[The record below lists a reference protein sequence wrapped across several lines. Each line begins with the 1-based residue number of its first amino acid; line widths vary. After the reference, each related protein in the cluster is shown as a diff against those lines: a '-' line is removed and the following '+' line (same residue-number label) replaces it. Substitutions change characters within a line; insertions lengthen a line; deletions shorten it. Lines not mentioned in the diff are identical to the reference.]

1 MSPETSAELEPQP
14 APVDDRAARLAAL
27 AHEVRAPLASVEGW
41 AELLLDGALGE
52 LTDEQVRAVEVVRR
66 NAERIGLLVDE
77 LRWIDVAPP
86 PRSALGGPPLDLAF
100 VVSTAV
106 DLVRP
111 SAWLGAVALEQV
123 APHRPLLVLGD
134 PSGLEGAV
142 VNVLENAVKYT
153 ARGGSVRVRTVEEP
167 GVVVVEVVDTGMGV
181 PAADLARL
189 TEPRFRA
196 ANATSSAVAGDGLG
210 LALVR
215 EVLAAHGGELSVS
228 SVEGE
233 GTTVRLRLPAAGN
246 AVPPAAV

>member
-1 MSPETSAELEPQP
+1 M
-14 APVDDRAARLAAL
+14 
-27 AHEVRAPLASVEGW
+27 
-41 AELLLDGALGE
+41 
-52 LTDEQVRAVEVVRR
+52 
-66 NAERIGLLVDE
+66 
-77 LRWIDVAPP
+77 
-86 PRSALGGPPLDLAF
+86 
-100 VVSTAV
+100 
-106 DLVRP
+106 
-111 SAWLGAVALEQV
+111 
-123 APHRPLLVLGD
+123 
-134 PSGLEGAV
+134 

-233 GTTVRLRLPAAGN
+233 GTTVRLRLARRHRECRPTRGRLGHRVPALAHLTAGPVHGN
-246 AVPPAAV
+246 RRVS

>member
-1 MSPETSAELEPQP
+1 MSPERSAELEPQP

-66 NAERIGLLVDE
+66 SAERIGLLVDE
-77 LRWIDVAPP
+77 LRSIDVAPP
-86 PRSALGGPPLDLAF
+86 RSARGGPPLDLAF

-134 PSGLEGAV
+134 RSGLEGAV

-215 EVLAAHGGELSVS
+215 EVLTAHGGELSVS

-246 AVPPAAV
+246 AAPPAAV